1 MQLTQITDHIRC
13 FPVSYK
19 DIFVEI
25 YILQTESGTVLFDT
39 AACAEDVDGYIAPAL
54 MQLGV
59 TPTHIFISHNHGDH
73 AGGLARAKELFPDA
87 VILSRSQKLREAY
100 PDIHCPE
107 DGEILLGCLQTVT
120 IPGHTP
126 DSAALLD
133 LRTHTL
139 VTGDC
144 LQSMGIYGS
153 GYWYGAI
160 GLPAEHAAAIEKL
173 RTLPIENIATAHD
186 YHPDGIY
193 SFGAESS
200 GKRLDHSIG
209 ALRRLQEIIAA
220 NPELDDAQIAAL
232 CNDGTLPKVA
242 ARIIGAVRLATEEG
256 RF

>member
-13 FPVSYK
+13 FPVPYK
-19 DIFVEI
+19 DIFVKI
-25 YILQTESGTVLFDT
+25 YILQTEDATVLFDT
-39 AACAEDVDGYIAPAL
+39 AACAGDVDGYIVPAL
-54 MQLGV
+54 EQLGV
-59 TPTHIFISHNHGDH
+59 TPTHIFISHNHSDH
-73 AGGLARAKELFPDA
+73 AGGLTQAAALFPNA
-87 VILSRSQKLREAY
+87 RILSRSKKLRETY

-107 DGEILLGCLQTVT
+107 DGEILLGCLQVVT

-133 LRTHTL
+133 LRTNTL

-144 LQSMGIYGS
+144 LQSLGIYGS

-193 SFGAESS
+193 SFGKEAAA
-200 GKRLDHSIG
+200 KRLDHSIG

-220 NPELDDAQIAAL
+220 NPELDDEQIAAL

-242 ARIIGAVRLATEEG
+242 PRIIGAVRCAVAEG